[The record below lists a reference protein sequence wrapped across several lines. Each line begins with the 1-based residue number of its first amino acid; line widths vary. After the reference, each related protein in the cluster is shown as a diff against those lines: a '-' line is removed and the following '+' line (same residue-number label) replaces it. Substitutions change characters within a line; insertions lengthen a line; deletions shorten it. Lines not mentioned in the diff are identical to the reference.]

1 LNNHTKKT
9 KLTIEE
15 RHLKPKEEGMSYGE
29 VSNFNEGRTLD
40 KNKKIVKKDNI
51 LLKNLYNTEII
62 KKNDENKNILNEY
75 RDEIELLKMDNE
87 RLREENER
95 LKSNQEYLQRRLKE
109 EKFEKSREFD
119 ELKMM
124 HVEM

>member
-9 KLTIEE
+9 KLIIDDKHP
-15 RHLKPKEEGMSYGE
+15 RSKEEGILYGE

-51 LLKNLYNTEII
+51 LLKNLYNTEIL

-87 RLREENER
+87 RLREEN
-95 LKSNQEYLQRRLKE
+95 
-109 EKFEKSREFD
+109 
-119 ELKMM
+119 
-124 HVEM
+124 

>member
-1 LNNHTKKT
+1 
-9 KLTIEE
+9 
-15 RHLKPKEEGMSYGE
+15 M
-29 VSNFNEGRTLD
+29 
-40 KNKKIVKKDNI
+40 
-51 LLKNLYNTEII
+51 

-109 EKFEKSREFD
+109 EKAEKLRELE

-124 HVEM
+124 NMEMDEKIV